1 MTLSC
6 RSRPFGQIAH
16 CAIPCT
22 PWLANVESK
31 HPASKLTMP
40 GRAKT
45 GVVASRC
52 LKVLG
57 SDCPAQ
63 SVDKPC
69 SKDQSYSR
77 SAWRMLRPVTR
88 WQVSSCQ
95 VLGVIAGSLEG
106 LAHGYQMIAFAD
118 WLPFGILYM
127 PDNHQIAQAVEL
139 GIVAEHYQ
147 GPGDIALDK
156 GFAGIPDYNRHNRSH
171 RDQLAQIMAIH
182 AGANGAKTVHSV
194 QQPIADALPLSNEF
208 QASQELSR
216 LHLGANPGDQPGY
229 AVVDFMIGAIQ
240 FLFVVAY
247 RVQGVFG
254 AGFQPRQQSVPRCL
268 SRVTTGLS
276 PLQYLRRGERGKLGG
291 GIGDSGCRRRLLL
304 DCCAGILPATRAA
317 LHGRASPADVMLV
330 TGYTGASP
338 PYPSH
343 CGLW

>member
-1 MTLSC
+1 
-6 RSRPFGQIAH
+6 
-16 CAIPCT
+16 
-22 PWLANVESK
+22 
-31 HPASKLTMP
+31 
-40 GRAKT
+40 
-45 GVVASRC
+45 
-52 LKVLG
+52 
-57 SDCPAQ
+57 
-63 SVDKPC
+63 
-69 SKDQSYSR
+69 
-77 SAWRMLRPVTR
+77 MLRPVTR

-291 GIGDSGCRRRLLL
+291 GIGDSGCRRPAPPGLLRRNSTSDPGCASWARITRGCDAGHRLYRS
-304 DCCAGILPATRAA
+304 IAA
-317 LHGRASPADVMLV
+317 LPQPLRIMVSPVKIMGSLV
-330 TGYTGASP
+330 LLILAVLRGFGS
-338 PYPSH
+338 
-343 CGLW
+343 LRQ

>member
-1 MTLSC
+1 
-6 RSRPFGQIAH
+6 
-16 CAIPCT
+16 
-22 PWLANVESK
+22 
-31 HPASKLTMP
+31 
-40 GRAKT
+40 
-45 GVVASRC
+45 
-52 LKVLG
+52 
-57 SDCPAQ
+57 
-63 SVDKPC
+63 
-69 SKDQSYSR
+69 
-77 SAWRMLRPVTR
+77 MLRPVTR

-254 AGFQPRQQSVPRCL
+254 AGFQPRHIAHVACGFSYYALPHILRE
-268 SRVTTGLS
+268 GLWAYQIGATVEYNG
-276 PLQYLRRGERGKLGG
+276 PHGTH
-291 GIGDSGCRRRLLL
+291 GI
-304 DCCAGILPATRAA
+304 AP
-317 LHGRASPADVMLV
+317 
-330 TGYTGASP
+330 
-338 PYPSH
+338 PSH
-343 CGLW
+343 TAIPDSSASLRSLGVV

>member
-1 MTLSC
+1 
-6 RSRPFGQIAH
+6 
-16 CAIPCT
+16 
-22 PWLANVESK
+22 
-31 HPASKLTMP
+31 
-40 GRAKT
+40 
-45 GVVASRC
+45 
-52 LKVLG
+52 
-57 SDCPAQ
+57 
-63 SVDKPC
+63 
-69 SKDQSYSR
+69 
-77 SAWRMLRPVTR
+77 MLRPVTR

-240 FLFVVAY
+240 FLFAEESAGSWVAVLETLVAVV
-247 RVQGVFG
+247 
-254 AGFQPRQQSVPRCL
+254 
-268 SRVTTGLS
+268 
-276 PLQYLRRGERGKLGG
+276 
-291 GIGDSGCRRRLLL
+291 RLLL